1 MVSPPPDLNFSRP
14 PRRSSLQVRLGS
26 KRGDFGGEWSQNS
39 DSDEDELAITF
50 ERKVTAKESEQL
62 VENGLITTQ
71 LTTDELVFMPNEC
84 YLIAQIT
91 DSSLKDALQQCGGI
105 EKVILSSKSNLSNIL

>member
-1 MVSPPPDLNFSRP
+1 
-14 PRRSSLQVRLGS
+14 
-26 KRGDFGGEWSQNS
+26 
-39 DSDEDELAITF
+39 LAITF

-71 LTTDELVFMPNEC
+71 LSTDELVFMPNEC

-91 DSSLKDALQQCGGI
+91 DSSLKDACSNVVELKRLMKKTVG
-105 EKVILSSKSNLSNIL
+105 LKSANV